1 MRIGSKVVL
10 TALVGLVGLSVF
22 GSPVLAQDSAARD
35 AAIHK
40 CILAAQA
47 QFPGTSESGDTMRNR
62 TSAYK
67 ACMTAAGQR
76 P

>member
-1 MRIGSKVVL
+1 MRIASKVVL
-10 TALVGLVGLSVF
+10 TALVALSVADF

-40 CILAAQA
+40 CILQAQA
-47 QFPGTSESGDTMRNR
+47 EYPSTSGSGDTQRNR

>member
-1 MRIGSKVVL
+1 MRIANKVILTTLVVL
-10 TALVGLVGLSVF
+10 SVADF

-40 CILAAQA
+40 CILQVQA
-47 QFPGTSESGDTMRNR
+47 EYPGTATDGDTMRNR